1 MFFNCP
7 RAMFYSV
14 FSYVLLENYFSRHLW
29 TEIFVHCHLLSQVFT
44 RSDAL
49 FRELK
54 WFVSFV
60 KPLFNYMQNMLV
72 IKNLL
77 SKIQK
82 FALNVI
88 FSFLQFKIFVS
99 ISSKFANFLV
109 KMIQNLDLNSK
120 VSVKSQWKYF
130 AKSTLWLGAYQ
141 REFFANLVSYS
152 METPSRNQI

>member
-1 MFFNCP
+1 
-7 RAMFYSV
+7 
-14 FSYVLLENYFSRHLW
+14 
-29 TEIFVHCHLLSQVFT
+29 
-44 RSDAL
+44 
-49 FRELK
+49 
-54 WFVSFV
+54 
-60 KPLFNYMQNMLV
+60 MQNMLV

-120 VSVKSQWKYF
+120 VSVKSQ
-130 AKSTLWLGAYQ
+130 
-141 REFFANLVSYS
+141 
-152 METPSRNQI
+152 